1 MSKIETIRE
10 KYPVIRSSTF
20 ESFVNHDMSKTQKYL
35 EYMCQMKTNH
45 PNISPKNIMGTVTK
59 FHEFI
64 AYIDNKDIYHSDY
77 KDFEYINEVIRNAVT
92 KKEDAD
98 FQKNI
103 ENKVKI
109 LKNEDTIFM
118 CRPLTYEASLKYGAS
133 TKWCTAS
140 RDTNNHFNS
149 YTRDGYLVY
158 VINNNPKLHKNYQ
171 KIAFYMPNSFCPME
185 CHIQIF
191 NAADDEIEMAHC
203 VNNGWDI
210 LELSELLNTF
220 RLETYDIWY
229 YETYRKKVES
239 QIKKLS
245 DINLNELYSNIKVLK
260 ERYGDEM
267 TESTLI
273 LSKFVNMIKEKY
285 VTYE

>member
-10 KYPVIRSSTF
+10 KYPVIRNSTF

-35 EYMCQMKTNH
+35 EYMCQMKTNN
-45 PNISPKNIMGTVTK
+45 PYITPKNIMGTVTK

-77 KDFEYINEVIRNAVT
+77 KDFEYINQVIRDAVT

-98 FQKNI
+98 FQKDI
-103 ENKVKI
+103 EKKVKI
-109 LKNEDTIFM
+109 LKNEGTIFM

-171 KIAFYMPNSFCPME
+171 KIAFYMPNSFSPME

-191 NAADDEIEMAHC
+191 NAPDDEIEMSHC

-220 RLETYDIWY
+220 RLEAFDLWY

-239 QIKKLS
+239 QIRKLS
-245 DINLNELYSNIKVLK
+245 EFNLNELYSNIKVLK
-260 ERYGDEM
+260 DRYGDDM
-267 TESTLI
+267 TESSLI

-285 VTYE
+285 SSHE

>member
-10 KYPVIRSSTF
+10 RYPVLRNATF
-20 ESFVNHDMSKTQKYL
+20 ESFVNSDMTKTQKYL
-35 EYMCQMKTNH
+35 EYMCQMKTNN
-45 PNISPKNIMGTVTK
+45 PSITPKNIMGTVTK

-140 RDTNNHFNS
+140 RDTSTHFNS

-158 VINNNPKLHKNYQ
+158 VIKNDPNLHKNYQ
-171 KIAFYMPNSFCPME
+171 KIAFYMSNNFCPME
-185 CHIQIF
+185 NHVQIF
-191 NAADDEIEMAHC
+191 NAADSEIEVVHC

-220 RLETYDIWY
+220 RLEAFDLWY

-239 QIKKLS
+239 QIKKIS
-245 DINLNELYSNIKVLK
+245 DINLIELYANIKVLK
-260 ERYGDEM
+260 DRYGDEM
-267 TESTLI
+267 TESSLI
-273 LSKFVNMIKEKY
+273 LSNFVNMIKEKY
-285 VTYE
+285 SSHE